1 MPVDLTMND
10 LLDYS
15 DWERRKWFDWMRDRG
30 DDVLTVST
38 GLHGDGRFATVGELV
53 RHIFSAEKRYVE
65 RLSQRPISDTSTI
78 PTDNIE
84 ALYQLAVQGRR
95 ELREFIESLPARD
108 WDGSREF
115 RLMNII
121 VTATPKKIV
130 THILFHEIRHWAQI
144 ATLWRLNGLKED
156 FHDFLF
162 SPVMGGELR
171 RETQTA

>member
-1 MPVDLTMND
+1 MPVGITMND

-15 DWERRKWFDWMRDRG
+15 DWERRKWFDWMSDRG
-30 DDVLTVST
+30 NGVLTVST
-38 GLHGDGRFATVGELV
+38 GLHGDGRFATVGELM

-65 RLSQRPISDTSTI
+65 RLSQRPITDTSTI

-84 ALYQLAVQGRR
+84 ALCQLAEQSRR
-95 ELREFIESLPARD
+95 ELREFIESLPAAD
-108 WDGSREF
+108 WDERREF

-171 RETQTA
+171 HETQTA

>member
-1 MPVDLTMND
+1 
-10 LLDYS
+10 
-15 DWERRKWFDWMRDRG
+15 
-30 DDVLTVST
+30 
-38 GLHGDGRFATVGELV
+38 
-53 RHIFSAEKRYVE
+53 
-65 RLSQRPISDTSTI
+65 
-78 PTDNIE
+78 
-84 ALYQLAVQGRR
+84 
-95 ELREFIESLPARD
+95 LREFIESLPAAD
-108 WDGSREF
+108 WDEPREF

-171 RETQTA
+171 HETQTA

>member
-1 MPVDLTMND
+1 MPVDLTLND

-15 DWERRKWFDWMRDRG
+15 DWERRKWFDWMREHG
-30 DDVLTVST
+30 YGVLTVST

-53 RHIFSAEKRYVE
+53 RHIFSAEKRYIE
-65 RLSQRPISDTSTI
+65 RLSLRPISDTSSI
-78 PTDNIE
+78 PAGDIE
-84 ALYQLAVQGRR
+84 ALYRLAEQSRR
-95 ELREFIESLPARD
+95 ELRAFIESLPAED
-108 WDGSREF
+108 WDAPREF
-115 RLMNII
+115 RLMNLI

>member
-1 MPVDLTMND
+1 MPVGITMND

-15 DWERRKWFDWMRDRG
+15 DWERRKWFDWMSDRG
-30 DDVLTVST
+30 NGVLTVST

-65 RLSQRPISDTSTI
+65 RLSQRPITDTSTI

-84 ALYQLAVQGRR
+84 ALCQLAEQSRR
-95 ELREFIESLPARD
+95 ELKEFIESLPAAD
-108 WDGSREF
+108 WDEPREF

-171 RETQTA
+171 HETQTA

>member
-10 LLDYS
+10 LLEYS

-30 DDVLTVST
+30 EDVLTVST
-38 GLHGDGRFATVGELV
+38 GLHGDGRFATVGELM
-53 RHIFSAEKRYVE
+53 RHIFSAEKRYIE
-65 RLSQRPISDTSTI
+65 RLSQRPITDTSII
-78 PTDNIE
+78 PADNIE
-84 ALYQLAVQGRR
+84 ALYQLAGQSRR
-95 ELREFIESLPARD
+95 ELRKFIDSLPAAD
-108 WDGSREF
+108 WDEPREF

-121 VTATPKKIV
+121 VTATPKKVV

-171 RETQTA
+171 RETLPA